1 MRELIY
7 YVAVSLDGYIAG
19 PENQF
24 DDFLVEGDHMAG
36 INEEFADTIPTDI
49 AARLGIDQS
58 GGRFSTILMGA
69 TTHAMGLPDM
79 PSPYRHLE
87 QVVFT
92 HRELEHAENLT
103 ITDADPVEVVRELK
117 QRSESTDGGEGD
129 IWLCGGADLA
139 SQLRGEIDRL
149 VLKRQPLLFGS
160 GIPLFAPGDYAPVRF
175 DHVRTR
181 TFDSGVSLTEYV
193 RC

>member
-19 PENQF
+19 PEGQF
-24 DDFLVEGDHMAG
+24 DAFLVEGDHLAG
-36 INEEFADTIPTDI
+36 LNAEFGDTIPTDI
-49 AARLGIDQS
+49 AAHLDIDQS
-58 GGRFSTILMGA
+58 GGRFSTVLMGA
-69 TTHAMGLPDM
+69 ATHAVGLPDM

-92 HRELEHAENLT
+92 HRELEPAENLT
-103 ITDADPVEVVRELK
+103 TTDANPVEVVRELK
-117 QRSESTDGGEGD
+117 QQSDAEGD

-181 TFDSGVSLTEYV
+181 DFASGVALTEYV
-193 RC
+193 RCP

>member
-1 MRELIY
+1 MRELVY
-7 YVAVSLDGYIAG
+7 YVAVSLDGHIAG
-19 PENQF
+19 PEGQF
-24 DDFLVEGDHMAG
+24 DAFLTEGDHMAG

-58 GGRFSTILMGA
+58 GGRFGTVVMGA

-87 QVVFT
+87 QIIVT
-92 HRELEHAENLT
+92 HRELAPAENLT
-103 ITDADPVEVVRELK
+103 VTDTDPVEMVQELK
-117 QRSESTDGGEGD
+117 RQPDGDGD

-160 GIPLFAPGDYAPVRF
+160 GIPLFAPGDYTPVRF

-181 TFDSGVSLTEYV
+181 DFDSGVALTEFV
-193 RC
+193 RRP

>member
-7 YVAVSLDGYIAG
+7 YVAVSLDGCIAG
-19 PENQF
+19 PEGQF
-24 DDFLVEGDHMAG
+24 DAFLTAGDHMG
-36 INEEFADTIPTDI
+36 VLLEEYPDTIPTDI
-49 AARLGIDQS
+49 AARLGLDQS
-58 GGRFSTILMGA
+58 RGRFGTVIMGA

-87 QVVFT
+87 QVVVT
-92 HRELEHAENLT
+92 HRELEPAENLT
-103 ITDADPVEVVRELK
+103 TTDADPVEVVRELK
-117 QRSESTDGGEGD
+117 QRSDGAGD

-139 SQLRGEIDRL
+139 SQLRGQIDRL
-149 VLKRQPLLFGS
+149 VLKRQPFLFGS

-181 TFDSGVSLTEYV
+181 DFASGVSLTEFT
-193 RC
+193 RRP

>member
-19 PENQF
+19 PEGQF
-24 DDFLVEGDHMAG
+24 DAFLVEGDHLAG
-36 INEEFADTIPTDI
+36 INAEFGDTIPTDI
-49 AARLGIDQS
+49 AAHLGIDQS
-58 GGRFSTILMGA
+58 GGRFSTVLMGA
-69 TTHAMGLPDM
+69 ATHAVGLPDM

-92 HRELEHAENLT
+92 HRELEPAENLT
-103 ITDADPVEVVRELK
+103 TTDANPVEVVRELK
-117 QRSESTDGGEGD
+117 Q
-129 IWLCGGADLA
+129 
-139 SQLRGEIDRL
+139 RGEIDRL
-149 VLKRQPLLFGS
+149 VLKRQPFLFGS

-181 TFDSGVSLTEYV
+181 DFDSGVALTEYV
-193 RC
+193 RRP